1 MSEREN
7 RIRTT
12 HAGSLPRPPHLRKLL
27 AGAFSGEGTDGK
39 ELAQASAAATRAAV
53 RRQLETGLDIVNNGE
68 QGRESFFTYVQHR
81 MSGFGGASERAI
93 MRDTTT
99 YPGYRERMVR
109 ASRSEDAVNL
119 LAAPRAIGEVRYTR
133 TEPLH
138 AECAEL
144 AAILDDFGKA
154 PADAFMSAP
163 SPGIIAAAMTNDH
176 YPNMSDYVD
185 ALAEALRVE
194 YETIAAAGFTLQ
206 IDAPDLALERH
217 TSFADRPLGEFLD
230 FVALVVAAINQALTK
245 VPRER
250 VRLHVCWGNYEG
262 PHHLDVPLEDIYEEI
277 IKIEAGALM
286 LSMAN
291 PRHAHEYR
299 LFERRSLPEHMNLI
313 VGVIDTTTNYI
324 EHPLAVADRLELA
337 ARALGDPSRILAGT
351 DCGFETSSGVSFVAE
366 DVAWAKLGSLCE
378 GAATA
383 SRKLFG

>member
-1 MSEREN
+1 
-7 RIRTT
+7 
-12 HAGSLPRPPHLRKLL
+12 
-27 AGAFSGEGTDGK
+27 
-39 ELAQASAAATRAAV
+39 
-53 RRQLETGLDIVNNGE
+53 
-68 QGRESFFTYVQHR
+68 
-81 MSGFGGASERAI
+81 MSGFGGESERSV
-93 MRDTTT
+93 MRDTVTF
-99 YPGYRERMVR
+99 PGYRERMVR
-109 ASRSEDAVNL
+109 ASRAEHAVNL

-133 TEPLH
+133 PEPLR

-144 AAILDDFGKA
+144 AAILAELGKT
-154 PADAFMSAP
+154 PGDAFMSAP

-176 YPNMSDYVD
+176 YPDQAAYVD

-194 YETIAAAGFTLQ
+194 YETIAQAGFTLQ

-217 TSFADRPLGEFLD
+217 TSFADRPLAEFLD
-230 FVALVVAAINQALTK
+230 FVALVVAAINQALSR

-262 PHHLDVPLEDIYEEI
+262 PHHLDVPLEDIYGEI
-277 IKIEAGALM
+277 VKIDAGALM

-299 LFERRSLPEHMNLI
+299 LFEHRPLPEHMKLV
-313 VGVIDTTTNYI
+313 VGVIDTTTNYV

-337 ARALGDPSRILAGT
+337 ARALGNPTRIMAGT

-366 DVAWAKLGSLCE
+366 DVAWVKLASLCE
-378 GAATA
+378 GAEIA